1 MYLIYND
8 KGDIVKVLSIRE
20 PYASLIKLK
29 IKTIETRSFK
39 TNYRGELYI
48 HASLSKSNVG
58 DELSKLVMP
67 MYGKIIC
74 KCKLVD
80 CVLMTEN
87 YVKEIKDIVQTS
99 SYDQY
104 LSYINILTKDKRES
118 VKKLAMSLSKK
129 LDAVRKKEERL
140 KNMFIIEE

>member
-20 PYASLIKLK
+20 PYASLIKMK

-48 HASLSKSNVG
+48 HASLSKSNVD
-58 DELSKLVMP
+58 DELSELVTP

-87 YVKEIKDIVQTS
+87 YVKEIKEKTPME
-99 SYDQY
+99 YKCGLY
-104 LSYINILTKDKRES
+104 EAGRYAWILES
-118 VKKLAMSLSKK
+118 VEEIDAIKAKGKLGIW
-129 LDAVRKKEERL
+129 
-140 KNMFIIEE
+140 NF

>member
-80 CVLMTEN
+80 CVLMTKE
-87 YVKEIKDIVQTS
+87 YVKYVKDNMSMEYKCGLYEEGRYAWILKDIEEI
-99 SYDQY
+99 DA
-104 LSYINILTKDKRES
+104 IKAKG
-118 VKKLAMSLSKK
+118 KLGIWS
-129 LDAVRKKEERL
+129 
-140 KNMFIIEE
+140 F

>member
-20 PYASLIKLK
+20 PYASLIKMK
-29 IKTIETRSFK
+29 IKTVETRSFK

-48 HASLSKSNVG
+48 HASLSKSNVD
-58 DELSKLVMP
+58 DELSKLVTP

-87 YVKEIKDIVQTS
+87 YVKEIKEKMPMEYKCGLYEVGR
-99 SYDQY
+99 YAW
-104 LSYINILTKDKRES
+104 ILES
-118 VKKLAMSLSKK
+118 VEEIDAIKAKGKLGIW
-129 LDAVRKKEERL
+129 
-140 KNMFIIEE
+140 NF